1 MTIPYIARLHP
12 LGDAKALTPVRAFTV
27 VESRGEGWIAEAIVD
42 PPSTVA
48 SSIEATFW
56 NALSM
61 GLKPGKS
68 VVLRLITAGMDALTI
83 TGTQGQA
90 TSTEIVRT
98 WPSIVMRVNTIRG
111 KTPTA
116 PAYAVRLCDPV
127 TMLASEQ
134 IWGTFTE
141 VSPGRTVGGALTL
154 SWGGDG
160 VGTLTP
166 MLPGMPSVV
175 IRERLRTGIAQVP
188 FAIAGGAP
196 LGQWLRSFLARLG
209 ARIELIG
216 YTNEKVE
223 LTVTDS
229 PPEGA
234 VREFTLD
241 DPSDPSDPSRTNV
254 RIAHIGSF
262 ARPPIRGSVLDNPT
276 GDAHPIGVNGGVDRV
291 IEGAQ
296 IDLTEATFRAQ
307 FSWKTELL
315 DMMTPSIVS
324 AQPKIHPGARLRFH
338 IQSFSGTKNW
348 QAGGTVHRFTDG
360 VYRNLVQIH
369 KDGMAWRPPIPED
382 EGGVVFSAVVD
393 DGSSAAGSPVARDRL
408 GRIPVRFSF
417 LAAPTRSTA
426 SDTNADPGGGE
437 TGSTT
442 PTWAGPPVSL
452 PIVEL
457 MGGGTHS
464 FLPGHRQGDPCRVS
478 VQSPISAEIIGFS
491 YREDQRVGAELVD
504 ATAGIVVRQDTE
516 GWSGLIFR
524 PNEDL
529 GDEAPDD
536 DGSEAD

>member
-1 MTIPYIARLHP
+1 MTVPYIARLHP

-27 VESRGEGWIAEAIVD
+27 VESRGEGWVAEAIVD
-42 PPSTVA
+42 PPSTVT

-68 VVLRLITAGMDALTI
+68 VVLRLITVGTDAPTI
-83 TGTQGQA
+83 PGAQGQA
-90 TSTEIVRT
+90 TPTEIVRT
-98 WPSIVMRVNTIRG
+98 WPSIVMRTSTIRG
-111 KTPTA
+111 RTPTV

-141 VSPGRTVGGALTL
+141 ISPGRIVGGALTL

-166 MLPGMPSVV
+166 VLPGMPSVV
-175 IRERLRTGIAQVP
+175 IKERLRTGIAQVP
-188 FAIAGGAP
+188 FAIAGGAR
-196 LGQWLRSFLARLG
+196 LGQWLRRFLARLG

-229 PPEGA
+229 PPEGT
-234 VREFTLD
+234 VHKFTLD
-241 DPSDPSDPSRTNV
+241 GSTEPSGTNV

-276 GDAHPIGVNGGVDRV
+276 TGDARPIGVNGGVDRV

-296 IDLTEATFRAQ
+296 INFTEAAFRAQ

-324 AQPKIHPGARLRFH
+324 AQPKIHPGARLRFGN
-338 IQSFSGTKNW
+338 QSFSGTKNW
-348 QAGGTVHRFTDG
+348 QAGDTVHWFADG
-360 VYRNLVQIH
+360 IYRNLVQIH

-382 EGGVVFSAVVD
+382 AGGVVFSAVVD

-426 SDTNADPGGGE
+426 SDPNADPGGGG

-442 PTWAGPPVSL
+442 QTWAGPPVSL

-464 FLPGHRQGDPCRVS
+464 FLRGHRQGDPCRVS
-478 VQSPISAEIIGFS
+478 VQSPIFAEIIGFS

-524 PNEDL
+524 PNEDP
-529 GDEAPDD
+529 GDEAPEN